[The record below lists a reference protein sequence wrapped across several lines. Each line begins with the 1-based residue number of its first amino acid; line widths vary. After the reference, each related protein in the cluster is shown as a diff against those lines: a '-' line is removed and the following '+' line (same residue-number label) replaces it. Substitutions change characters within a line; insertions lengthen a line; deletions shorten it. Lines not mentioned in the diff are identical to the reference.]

1 VAVRRHYLGRRCR
14 PASAAWR
21 IATSSIAACRVAVTL
36 RVRAGAASHSPWPRL
51 AACNPRGELGLMIQ
65 WSWRIENTVSILRG
79 SWSEEQLWEPMFD
92 LLRNKTV
99 VDLSVVGRLPE
110 IVVAQTEGHV
120 SSFMTAEGDPQWSLF
135 DRRGGTLRMLRVLD
149 ASLRLDVDR
158 RHCHSLAHCERVTL
172 RGAIGRVGSEGVTR
186 HLGGS

>member
-1 VAVRRHYLGRRCR
+1 
-14 PASAAWR
+14 
-21 IATSSIAACRVAVTL
+21 
-36 RVRAGAASHSPWPRL
+36 
-51 AACNPRGELGLMIQ
+51 MIQ

-135 DRRGGTLRMLRVLD
+135 DRRGGTL
-149 ASLRLDVDR
+149 
-158 RHCHSLAHCERVTL
+158 
-172 RGAIGRVGSEGVTR
+172 
-186 HLGGS
+186 